1 MTAAPYFVG
10 SGQINLGTSQLCTLA
25 LNTAARPRITLNRIG
40 IFFDG
45 VNSTASPVNC
55 VLARIT
61 NTPANTSV
69 SIPANY
75 GPNPLD
81 PADPTAATS
90 ALCASAT
97 SPGVWTTAPVI
108 GAIVWEADI
117 PPTTGIP
124 EWFPLG
130 QEIRAAVSSW
140 IGVFLTAGT
149 AVPVRTGLYF
159 TE

>member
-1 MTAAPYFVG
+1 MSAPYFVG
-10 SGQINLGTSQLCTLA
+10 SGQISLGTSQLCTLA
-25 LNTAARPRITLNRIG
+25 LNTASKPRITLNRVG
-40 IFFDG
+40 VFFDG
-45 VNSTASPVNC
+45 INSTSTPVNC
-55 VLARIT
+55 VIARIT
-61 NTPANTSV
+61 NAPANTSV
-69 SIPANY
+69 TIPANY

-81 PADPTAATS
+81 PADPASATT
-90 ALCASAT
+90 ALCASTT
-97 SPGVWTTAPVI
+97 SPGAWTTAPTI

-149 AVPVRTGLYF
+149 AVNVRTGLYF
-159 TE
+159 SE